1 MYSAKDV
8 VIDFEVDGGDGS
20 GPCSS
25 TSSAPMTGWVHPA
38 RRLGVPDLTLGVH
51 FDNGFFAT
59 ADGGRGGERLGTIAA
74 SWLDGALVV
83 ETWNDRFGGEHKDHG
98 PTGGGQIYLR
108 IPNLRGR

>member
-1 MYSAKDV
+1 MFQHFVGAD
-8 VIDFEVDGGDGS
+8 D
-20 GPCSS
+20 
-25 TSSAPMTGWVHPA
+25 WVGTPSQEA
-38 RRLGVPDLTLGVH
+38 RRAGPHAGVH